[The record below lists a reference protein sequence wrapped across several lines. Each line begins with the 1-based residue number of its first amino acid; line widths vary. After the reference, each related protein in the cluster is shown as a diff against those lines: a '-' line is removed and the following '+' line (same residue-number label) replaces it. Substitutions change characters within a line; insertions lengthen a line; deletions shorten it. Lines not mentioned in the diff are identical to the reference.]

1 MVTTDRGS
9 ICARRIVFASN
20 AYTSALA
27 PEFQGHIVP
36 VRGICSRIVV
46 PNLPTQK
53 QALENSYTL
62 RFNSWDYDYLIPR
75 RDGSIVVGGGR
86 SMYLH
91 DLGKWYGNSDDSK
104 LIESAARYFDQYMQ
118 RHFHGWGKTGAY
130 TDRVWTGIMGYTADS
145 LPHVG
150 PIPGKPGQMVIAGF
164 NGHGM
169 PQTFL
174 SAQGVARMLV
184 EGTPYGETELP
195 RLFQTT
201 LERLQSMENQI
212 LGGASSLASD

>member
-1 MVTTDRGS
+1 MTTNRGL
-9 ICARRIVFASN
+9 IRAKHVVFASN

-46 PNLPTQK
+46 PNLPRQNRP
-53 QALENSYTL
+53 LENSYTL

-75 RDGSIVVGGGR
+75 PDGSLIVGGAR
-86 SMYLH
+86 STYLR
-91 DLGKWYGNSDDSK
+91 DLGSWYDNSDDSK
-104 LIESAARYFDQYMQ
+104 LIESAAHYFDDYMQ
-118 RHFHGWGKTGAY
+118 RHFHGWEETGAY
-130 TDRVWTGIMGYTADS
+130 ADRVWAGIMGYTTDS

-150 PIPGKPGQMVIAGF
+150 PIPGKPEQMVIAGF

-169 PQTFL
+169 PQIFL
-174 SAQGVARMLV
+174 SARGVARMVV
-184 EGTPYGETELP
+184 EGTPYGETGLP

-201 LERLQSMENQI
+201 PARLQSMENQI
-212 LGGASSLASD
+212 LEGLPIHSQ